1 MKEKYI
7 WSGISFVIGATVSG
21 LATWAILKRK
31 YEKEL
36 AAAVLAEG
44 NHQENQKESKDKEDE
59 TEPRHTVLPLPPT
72 HAQMVEEAGEEMVEK
87 LNAAIRAM
95 VDYSGIPLADREQ
108 YTRQVLQE
116 SGCPL
121 SEDDVDRIFSE
132 AEHPEDD
139 DPEPQD
145 EPYII
150 TEEEFCNS
158 NVGPGWDSEIV
169 SCFDEESTF
178 VDSTDELITDVRD
191 FAGGEVLTWF
201 KENPRAPVCYVRNDK
216 LRLDYEILRCEGKA
230 LEAIMGEAYEPEP
243 DGGIAERFGVS
254 EDGPTREKIAKRRR
268 EEA

>member
-36 AAAVLAEG
+36 AAAVLAE
-44 NHQENQKESKDKEDE
+44 HEWQACQKEIEDKEDE
-59 TEPRHTVLPLPPT
+59 TEPRHTAFLPIN
-72 HAQMVEEAGEEMVEK
+72 AQMVKEAGEVMTEEM
-87 LNAAIRAM
+87 NAAIRAM
-95 VDYSGIPLADREQ
+95 LDYSGIPLADREQ

-178 VDSTDELITDVRD
+178 VDSTDELVTDVRD

-201 KENPRAPVCYVRNDK
+201 KENPHAPVCYVRNDK

-243 DGGIAERFGVS
+243 EGEIAERFGVS
-254 EDGPTREKIAKRRR
+254 DDGPTREKIAKRRR
-268 EEA
+268 GEA